1 MFPGGGRITCMIYDM
16 FPGLDTNYT
25 DPAQK
30 DVITTGWDIDDLV
43 DRDISDLSDVWTSIM
58 LRTSCQRFPRI
69 GQSGTPPLSEQLGML
84 RFDRCC
90 NPHRFFY
97 DVCVPPKLP
106 KRLKI

>member
-1 MFPGGGRITCMIYDM
+1 MIYDM

-69 GQSGTPPLSEQLGML
+69 GQSGTPPYLNSSGCFVLIDAVIL
-84 RFDRCC
+84 TV
-90 NPHRFFY
+90 FFTMF
-97 DVCVPPKLP
+97 VFPLNSQ
-106 KRLKI
+106 RG